1 MPTNIGDAPL
11 TGLQIGQA
19 AVSKG
24 YVGID
29 QIFPNEV
36 EITAAAFDN
45 ASITNAA
52 QNTDYT
58 VSGEIGATFTLVGSN
73 GATGPAGT
81 QVLAASPTT
90 YSIAI
95 TDNSGCGVS
104 GRSPQIVI
112 NPQGSTVLASGL
124 SNTDTISQA
133 GGTANQA
140 NTWSWT
146 TSVTNLVYNTITVG
160 GQLRWANG
168 AKWSVSHTLNSGTNL
183 TLAQPFQ
190 SSGGYSS
197 QALDLFIN
205 TNYGDCDN
213 FGTPSST
220 PPISTPDVG
229 GKCTGRGWTAG
240 WTFMNNQCS
249 SWWTGCTWP
258 TGTYSYDF
266 ELNGITNSNFYP
278 SYIRFFLRGM
288 APYQNTTCQSPFNNT
303 GEDSG
308 NLYP

>member
-58 VSGEIGATFTLVGSN
+58 VSGEIGATFTLVGGN

-81 QVLAASPTT
+81 QVLSTSPTT
-90 YSIAI
+90 YPIAI
-95 TDNSGCGVS
+95 SDNSGCGVS
-104 GRSPQIVI
+104 GRSPQIII

-146 TSVTNLVYNTITVG
+146 TSVTNTVYNTITIG
-160 GQLRWANG
+160 GQLRWSNG

-183 TLAQPFQ
+183 TLAQPFNG
-190 SSGGYSS
+190 SGGYSS
-197 QALDLFIN
+197 NALGIYVLGASMSSGCSNFSQPTGISPPN
-205 TNYGDCDN
+205 T
-213 FGTPSST
+213 GTACT
-220 PPISTPDVG
+220 QQG
-229 GKCTGRGWTAG
+229 GTSGY
-240 WTFMNNQCS
+240 TFMNDQCS
-249 SWWTGCTWP
+249 PWYLGCTWP

-266 ELNGITNSNFYP
+266 ELSGITQNHLYP
-278 SYIRFFLRGM
+278 TYVSFRLSGK
-288 APYQNTTCQSPFNNT
+288 APYFNTTCQDPFNNT
-303 GEDSG
+303 GDSSG

>member
-73 GATGPAGT
+73 GATGPVGT
-81 QVLAASPTT
+81 QVLSASPTT
-90 YSIAI
+90 YPIAI
-95 TDNSGCGVS
+95 SDNTGCGVG

-124 SNTDTISQA
+124 SNTDTITQA
-133 GGTANQA
+133 GGTPNQA
-140 NTWSWT
+140 NTWNWT
-146 TSVTNLVYNTITVG
+146 VSVTNTVYNTITIG
-160 GQLRWANG
+160 GQLRWGNG

-183 TLAQPFQ
+183 TLAQPLYG
-190 SSGGYSS
+190 SGGYSS
-197 QALDLFIN
+197 NALGLHISGISAIGGCSNFSQPTGISPPNTGGACLQAGY
-205 TNYGDCDN
+205 TSGY
-213 FGTPSST
+213 
-220 PPISTPDVG
+220 
-229 GKCTGRGWTAG
+229 
-240 WTFMNNQCS
+240 TFMNNQS
-249 SWWTGCTWP
+249 SFPTWP

-266 ELNGITNSNFYP
+266 ELSGITQNHLYP
-278 SYIRFFLRGM
+278 VYMSFRLSGRP
-288 APYQNTTCQSPFNNT
+288 PYFNTTCQDPFNNT
-303 GEDSG
+303 GDSSG

>member
-11 TGLQIGQA
+11 DGLKIGQA
-19 AVSKG
+19 AVPKA

-29 QIFPNEV
+29 QIFPNTT

-58 VSGEIGATFTLVGSN
+58 VAGEIGSSFTLVGGN

-81 QVLAASPTT
+81 QVLSASPTT
-90 YSIAI
+90 YPIAI
-95 TDNSGCGVS
+95 SDNSGCGVG
-104 GRSPQIVI
+104 GRSPQIII

-146 TSVTNLVYNTITVG
+146 TSVTNTVYNTITVG
-160 GQLRWANG
+160 GQLKWANG

-183 TLAQPFQ
+183 TLAQPFNG
-190 SSGGYSS
+190 SGGYSS
-197 QALDLFIN
+197 NALGLYVSGNAGGCSNFSAPSGISLPN
-205 TNYGDCDN
+205 TG
-213 FGTPSST
+213 SA
-220 PPISTPDVG
+220 
-229 GKCTGRGWTAG
+229 CTAAG
-240 WTFMNNQCS
+240 FTSGYTFMNDQCS
-249 SWWTGCTWP
+249 PWWQGCTWP

-266 ELNGITNSNFYP
+266 ELSGITNSALYPAYMNFT
-278 SYIRFFLRGM
+278 LRGRP
-288 APYQNTTCQSPFNNT
+288 PYLNTTCQDPFNNT
-303 GEDSG
+303 GDSSG

>member
-58 VSGEIGATFTLVGSN
+58 VSGEIGATFTLVGGN

-81 QVLAASPTT
+81 QVLSTSPTT
-90 YSIAI
+90 YPIAI
-95 TDNSGCGVS
+95 SDNSGCGVS
-104 GRSPQIVI
+104 GRSPQIII

-146 TSVTNLVYNTITVG
+146 TSVTNTVYNTITIG
-160 GQLRWANG
+160 GQLRWSNG

-183 TLAQPFQ
+183 TLAQPF
-190 SSGGYSS
+190 SGSGGYSS
-197 QALDLFIN
+197 NYLGFYILGASMSSGCSNFSAPTGISLPNTGTACTQA
-205 TNYGDCDN
+205 G
-213 FGTPSST
+213 GTS
-220 PPISTPDVG
+220 G
-229 GKCTGRGWTAG
+229 Y
-240 WTFMNNQCS
+240 TFMNNQS
-249 SWWTGCTWP
+249 AFPTWP

-266 ELNGITNSNFYP
+266 ELSGIVQNHLYP
-278 SYIRFFLRGM
+278 TYVSFRLSGK
-288 APYQNTTCQSPFNNT
+288 APYFNTTCQDPFNNT
-303 GEDSG
+303 GDSSG